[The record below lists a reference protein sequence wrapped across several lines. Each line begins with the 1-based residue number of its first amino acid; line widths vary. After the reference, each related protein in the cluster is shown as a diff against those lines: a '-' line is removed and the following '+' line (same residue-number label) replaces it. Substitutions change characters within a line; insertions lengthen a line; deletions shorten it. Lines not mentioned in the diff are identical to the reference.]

1 MWGPD
6 PLFCSSGG
14 IILLSAHSCQ
24 TGGGLVAVP
33 SLRSDRGA
41 TAAREPVRTRP
52 VLSTCPG
59 CAAQALLTAAL
70 CQEIAR
76 LPGEVIQLRTQ
87 LSQTSVN
94 SHKPPSSDPPSRARV
109 KVRELSTRPR
119 GGQRGHRGTTRALL
133 PVAEVD
139 ELHACQPTYC
149 AGCGSPLTG
158 RDPAPLRHQVTELP
172 PLQPAVTE
180 YQLHALR
187 CRICGVIEPL
197 YLRECQSVPLGRASK
212 PS

>member
-1 MWGPD
+1 VWGPD

-14 IILLSAHSCQ
+14 IILLSAHGCQ

-33 SLRSDRGA
+33 SLRSDVGA
-41 TAAREPVRTRP
+41 KAERETVRTRP

-76 LPGEVIQLRTQ
+76 LHGEVNQLRTQ

-94 SHKPPSSDPPSRARV
+94 SHKPPSSDPPTRARV

-119 GGQRGHRGTTRALL
+119 GGQPGHQGTTRQLRSI
-133 PVAEVD
+133 AEVD
-139 ELHACQPTYC
+139 ELHVCQPTHC
-149 AGCGSPLTG
+149 VHWGNPLRGS
-158 RDPAPLRHQVTELP
+158 DPAPLR
-172 PLQPAVTE
+172 
-180 YQLHALR
+180 
-187 CRICGVIEPL
+187 
-197 YLRECQSVPLGRASK
+197 QSSH
-212 PS
+212 